1 MNPGNSVIPGRS
13 TRRAPAGMP
22 PPWDPTA
29 VMRPAVMVI
38 CGWSTVL
45 PAITAIMWSAVTTTV
60 SAQLT
65 LMRPQPSAA
74 SIQRAFISVMSPRTV
89 HVAVRKLFFGCIPD
103 LDELDDEIQVYR
115 CQRMDA
121 IDGHHIA
128 GDGCYGYG
136 ARALL
141 RLGMQAHSDRNLVDP
156 LEGATRNLLD

>member
-29 VMRPAVMVI
+29 VMRPSVMVI

-45 PAITAIMWSAVTTTV
+45 PAITSIMWSAVTTTV

-65 LMRPQPSAA
+65 LMRPLPSAA
-74 SIQRAFISVMSPRTV
+74 SIQRAFISVLSPRTGL
-89 HVAVRKLFFGCIPD
+89 VAGRKLFFGCIPD

-128 GDGCYGYG
+128 GDGCYGNG

-141 RLGMQAHSDRNLVDP
+141 RLGMRARAGRGRGGP
-156 LEGATRNLLD
+156 RE